1 MFLPGDAA
9 LDGYMLDKERAKAA
23 SDRFRV
29 ANSIRGYKPRHGD
42 AEISDRWIAGVV
54 ANAKGFFAAGEA

>member
-1 MFLPGDAA
+1 MGT
-9 LDGYMLDKERAKAA
+9 
-23 SDRFRV
+23 FRV